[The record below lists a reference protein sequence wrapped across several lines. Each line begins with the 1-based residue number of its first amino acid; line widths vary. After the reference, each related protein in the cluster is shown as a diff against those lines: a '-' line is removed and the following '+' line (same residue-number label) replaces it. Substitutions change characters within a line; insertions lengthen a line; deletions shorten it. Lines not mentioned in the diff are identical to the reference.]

1 MKCRVIELSLADLNN
16 NEALAFREIKL
27 CIEDV
32 QGYNCLV
39 NFHGVDSA
47 EDDST
52 GGKITPSQMQEL
64 ERRRVVRL
72 ALKLRERI
80 QSHVDGNKEATEAE
94 WKAEAARVVEWRYG
108 QEILI
113 MVETT
118 YKLVAKQC
126 VGSWS
131 DATQAKM
138 DERGIKFE
146 AAKNTIAG
154 RRRFKSRVA
163 GWWWRSLNIIL

>member
-1 MKCRVIELSLADLNN
+1 
-16 NEALAFREIKL
+16 
-27 CIEDV
+27 
-32 QGYNCLV
+32 
-39 NFHGVDSA
+39 
-47 EDDST
+47 
-52 GGKITPSQMQEL
+52 
-64 ERRRVVRL
+64 
-72 ALKLRERI
+72 
-80 QSHVDGNKEATEAE
+80 
-94 WKAEAARVVEWRYG
+94 VVEWRYG